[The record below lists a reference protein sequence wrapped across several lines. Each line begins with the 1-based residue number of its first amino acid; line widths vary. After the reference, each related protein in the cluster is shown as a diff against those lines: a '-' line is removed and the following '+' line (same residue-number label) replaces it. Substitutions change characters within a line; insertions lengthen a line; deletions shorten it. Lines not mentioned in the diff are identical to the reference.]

1 MQKSCLMWR
10 GCDEPRARCP
20 ERPEGS
26 DCHPRVSES
35 QQGAAVLRQPLSHW
49 SSPSTVP
56 CLKASET
63 LLPMRWPQQATL
75 QVVVTV
81 TYAVWSLEAA
91 GNERVGDI
99 CDLP

>member
-1 MQKSCLMWR
+1 MNP
-10 GCDEPRARCP
+10 EPDARKGP
-20 ERPEGS
+20 SGS
-26 DCHPRVSES
+26 DCHPRVPKS
-35 QQGAAVLRQPLSHW
+35 QQGAAGLRQPLSHW

-56 CLKASET
+56 RLKASET
-63 LLPMRWPQQATL
+63 LLLMRWPQQATL

-91 GNERVGDI
+91 GYERVGDI